1 MTSIPDAPVR
11 STATD
16 WAVLRHRVSTRIG
29 RVLLYSALIIGGFIF
44 AMPLLWM
51 VSTSLKPPNMAM
63 EIPMVWMP
71 RAIDL
76 SNFVQPWQLLPFGA
90 FFRNTTFIAIVNV
103 FGLLLSSSL
112 VAFGFARI
120 PFRGRNVIFIL
131 LLSTM
136 MLPEQVTLIP
146 LYLFW
151 ANLGLVNTYWPL
163 IVPQWLSTG
172 LNVFLLRQFFMTINL
187 ELDDAA
193 RIDGANWFII
203 YWRILLPLSKPA
215 LGVVAIQAFAW
226 NWNNFMDPLI
236 YLNDTRKYTV
246 SIGLRL
252 FQTVEY
258 NMITQVMAMTL
269 VALVPMMVVFYIAQ
283 DRYVRGIVITGVKG

>member
-1 MTSIPDAPVR
+1 MTSIPEATSGRHV
-11 STATD
+11 TD
-16 WAVLRHRVSTRIG
+16 WVLVRHRAATRFG
-29 RVLLYSALIIGGFIF
+29 HVLLYALLVLGGLIFSA
-44 AMPLLWM
+44 PLLWM
-51 VSTSLKPPNMAM
+51 VSTALKPPNMAM
-63 EIPMVWMP
+63 EIPIVWIP
-71 RAIDL
+71 TRIDL
-76 SNFVQPWQLLPFGA
+76 SNFVKPWQLLPFVA
-90 FFRNTTFIAIVNV
+90 FFRNTAFIALVNV

-120 PFRGRNVIFIL
+120 PFRGRNVIFLL

-136 MLPEQVTLIP
+136 MLPDQVTLIP
-146 LYLFW
+146 LYIFW

-172 LNVFLLRQFFMTINL
+172 INVFLLRQFFMTINL

-193 RIDGANWFII
+193 RIDGANWFMI

-258 NMITQVMAMTL
+258 NLITQVMAMTL
-269 VALVPMMVVFYIAQ
+269 IALIPMLVVFYIGQA
-283 DRYVRGIVITGVKG
+283 RFVRGIVITGVKG